1 MYRWMALVFARSS
14 DNSSFIRRE
23 GTGAGSQ
30 GRYSE
35 RVYGVSILVVSIFLA

>member
-35 RVYGVSILVVSIFLA
+35 RVYGVSILVVSLFFA